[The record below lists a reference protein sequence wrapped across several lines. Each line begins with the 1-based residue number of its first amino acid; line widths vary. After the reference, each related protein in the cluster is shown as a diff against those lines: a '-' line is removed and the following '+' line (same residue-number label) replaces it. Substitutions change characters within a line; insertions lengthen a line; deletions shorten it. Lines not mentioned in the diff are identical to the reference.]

1 MAITNEGVNV
11 LVSING
17 STHDRG
23 EMCNR
28 VDIRQDGRTG
38 SLEGGV
44 RMGVRVG
51 GGVVSVRERDWG
63 AGSPMSRWDG
73 RI

>member
-1 MAITNEGVNV
+1 MEIPNEGVNV
-11 LVSING
+11 RVSING

-28 VDIRQDGRTG
+28 VDIRKDSRTG
-38 SLEGGV
+38 GPEGGV
-44 RMGVRVG
+44 SMGVRVG
-51 GGVVSVRERDWG
+51 GGVVSGRERDWG
-63 AGSPMSRWDG
+63 AGSPMSRRDG